1 MAAFVIYLTTGDVM
15 FPNIGFLV
23 FFGSAFVFSC
33 LALVPT
39 GSKNPGR
46 LERIAR

>member
-1 MAAFVIYLTTGDVM
+1 MVAFVIYLTTGDAM
-15 FPNIGFLV
+15 LLTTGYLV
-23 FFGSAFVFSC
+23 FFGHAFVFSC

-39 GSKNPGR
+39 GNKNPGR

>member
-1 MAAFVIYLTTGDVM
+1 MAAFMIYLTTGDAELL
-15 FPNIGFLV
+15 NAGFLV
-23 FFGSAFVFSC
+23 FFGGAFLFCC

-39 GSKNPGR
+39 GNKNPGR